1 MKVSRAHPWHL
12 VAGFVIWALWFV
24 FTYGGVAVACQLA
37 KPAAEAGP
45 FNWINLSFL
54 IPTFLIVIYLGICAF
69 KSWHVAANA
78 ENESRFLLRV
88 AATSYLASA
97 ISTLAVGTPLL
108 AMAPCI

>member
-1 MKVSRAHPWHL
+1 MKARAHPWHL

-69 KSWHVAANA
+69 G
-78 ENESRFLLRV
+78 R
-88 AATSYLASA
+88 
-97 ISTLAVGTPLL
+97 GT
-108 AMAPCI
+108 

>member
-1 MKVSRAHPWHL
+1 MCIRDSPWHL

-97 ISTLAVGTPLL
+97 ISTLAVGIPLL